1 MGSCCGLV
9 GRGVAYDTR
18 GPQFKTSYGQNR
30 TFVSCQLYIRDEN
43 KEKEAGNGL
52 PIEKSLLFAETA
64 IICLTW
70 VHVGICVQIDV
81 GILFPTFMVKGCRHK
96 HCR

>member
-52 PIEKSLLFAETA
+52 LKNPFVCRDSDNLLDMGPCMYMCA
-64 IICLTW
+64 IR
-70 VHVGICVQIDV
+70 
-81 GILFPTFMVKGCRHK
+81 CRYSISNFHGQGLPS
-96 HCR
+96 